1 MKRIMEKAMMQ
12 RGTEEPGVLD
22 AKKFPVMRTLARYH
36 ECDVETLYSRIDA
49 TELDVHE
56 ILREMVSNKEVEASA
71 RPPTGG
77 KRSQKFALT
86 LKGWGEYM
94 KVLGSIYE
102 LPE

>member
-1 MKRIMEKAMMQ
+1 MRRE
-12 RGTEEPGVLD
+12 TEEPGVLD
-22 AKKFPVMRTLARYH
+22 AKKFPIMRTLARLH

-49 TELDVHE
+49 SELDVHD
-56 ILREMVSNKEVEASA
+56 ILREMVSKKEVEASP
-71 RPPTGG
+71 RPLSGG
-77 KRSQKFALT
+77 KRSERFTLT